1 MVLLVF
7 FCVAVACRV
16 PEERACKKE
25 PSGGQEGMLLG
36 CYVVMPALSSE
47 VQELL
52 ALEVI
57 F

>member
-25 PSGGQEGMLLG
+25 PSGEQEGMLLG

-47 VQELL
+47 V
-52 ALEVI
+52 
-57 F
+57 